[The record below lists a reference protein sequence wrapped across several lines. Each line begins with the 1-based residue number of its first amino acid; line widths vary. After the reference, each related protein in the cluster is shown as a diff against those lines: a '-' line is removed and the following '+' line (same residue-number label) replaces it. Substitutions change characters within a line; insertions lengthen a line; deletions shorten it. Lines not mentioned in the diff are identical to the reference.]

1 MLYTAYGDK
10 MNKKII
16 ALSTILLVQSAS
28 AAAATPSKW
37 AAEEISR
44 AKNVGI
50 TVFEDF
56 GKAYTASLNR
66 EEMCELIM
74 QTLEIGLG
82 NKINSKAD
90 SPFTDTENEDVVCAY
105 ELGIING
112 MGENLFMP
120 QRQLT
125 RQEAS
130 KVFSLASEKLKSSQM
145 NTESRGLSDKFA
157 DHSSIASWAEKYVS
171 TAYENGLFKGDE
183 NGNFNPL
190 SGVTMEQAVVIC
202 LRMLDNSQS
211 GESVTE
217 EFIQGNF
224 NISAEAGSG
233 TAKIKWKCDTE
244 CVAEISEQRNSY
256 YEGEFEANI
265 TKASPIKNELE
276 LAVNPNKTYTVTLF
290 SEDGK
295 KDSIIFTTDNYTI
308 DSMHREQVKEEVNT
322 FTNAE
327 DSSASMKT
335 VTVKVWQLKNGEKK
349 PSELNVTVL
358 AQIADKVEAIFEEI
372 FDGEEKFPIYSA
384 GAYAWREPMSS
395 GRYSEH
401 NFGTAIDINPNE
413 NYCLYSNGSI
423 VGECY
428 KPYENPYSI
437 TPYGDVVRAFEKYG
451 FTWGADS
458 WRSPKDYMHFSY
470 LGT

>member
-1 MLYTAYGDK
+1 MLYTACGDE

-16 ALSTILLVQSAS
+16 ALSAILLVRSVSVLAS
-28 AAAATPSKW
+28 APSKW
-37 AAEEISR
+37 AAEEVTK
-44 AKNVGI
+44 AKDAGI

-56 GKAYTASLNR
+56 EKAYTDSLNR
-66 EEMCELIM
+66 EEICELII

-82 NKINSKAD
+82 TELNAESA
-90 SPFTDTENEDVVCAY
+90 SPFTDTKNADVVCAY

-130 KVFSLASEKLKSSQM
+130 KVFTLASEKLKSTQQ
-145 NTESRGLSDKFA
+145 NIESRDLSGIFTDC
-157 DHSSIASWAEKYVS
+157 SSIAAWAEKYVYS
-171 TAYENGLFKGDE
+171 TYKDGLFKGDE
-183 NGNFNPL
+183 NGNFNPR

-202 LRMLDNSQS
+202 LRMLNNSQ
-211 GESVTE
+211 ESE
-217 EFIQGNF
+217 EIFEEYVQDNF
-224 NISAEAGSG
+224 NISAEISSG
-233 TAKIKWKCDTE
+233 TAKITWENDTV
-244 CVAEISEQRNSY
+244 CKAEISERRNSY
-256 YEGEFEANI
+256 YEGEFEPNI
-265 TKASPIKNELE
+265 TEMSPLENELE
-276 LAVNPNKTYTVTLF
+276 LSVNPNKTYTVTLF
-290 SEDGK
+290 SSDGK
-295 KDSIIFTTDNYTI
+295 KDSITFATDNFTI
-308 DSMHREQVKEEVNT
+308 DNEHRARVKEEVNT
-322 FTNAE
+322 FTGEE

-335 VTVKVWQLKNGEKK
+335 VTIKVWQLKDGEKI
-349 PSELNVTVL
+349 PSELTVTVL
-358 AQIADKVEAIFEEI
+358 AQIADKVEAVFDEI
-372 FDGEEKFPIYSA
+372 FNGSEQFPIYSV
-384 GAYAWREPMSS
+384 GAYAWREPMNS

-437 TPYGDVVRAFEKYG
+437 TPYGDVVKAFEKYG